1 MLNFVDELGPISAES
16 HRIDFVH
23 KRILCG
29 VFLCDESSR
38 VFGSGY
44 AHPGTG
50 PLDTRI
56 ALDGVDILFFVD
68 IYLYSILPHGDATN
82 LGSLF
87 PGSVSS
93 EYSGIS
99 DIYLH
104 ADRSTG
110 MVIRMEQLLDAGIFK
125 TVRCVG
131 KCMPFIACRIRC
143 FCRFLAE

>member
-38 VFGSGY
+38 VSGSGY

-56 ALDGVDILFFVD
+56 ALDGPEWRHVFASGKETVIKRVLNNVKPGAIILMHEGDSVEKM
-68 IYLYSILPHGDATN
+68 IRIEALRAILLGLYQQGFSCIFPRQE
-82 LGSLF
+82 SLH
-87 PGSVSS
+87 
-93 EYSGIS
+93 YS
-99 DIYLH
+99 
-104 ADRSTG
+104 
-110 MVIRMEQLLDAGIFK
+110 
-125 TVRCVG
+125 
-131 KCMPFIACRIRC
+131 
-143 FCRFLAE
+143 